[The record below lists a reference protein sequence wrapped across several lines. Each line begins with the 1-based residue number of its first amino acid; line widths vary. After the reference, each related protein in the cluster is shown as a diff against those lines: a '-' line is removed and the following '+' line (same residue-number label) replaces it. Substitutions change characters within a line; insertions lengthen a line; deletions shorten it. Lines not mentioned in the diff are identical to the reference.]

1 MKAIKSLIISLIS
14 LVAFVAVV
22 VIGGYIFVR
31 SKYGIDL
38 IRTIEQLKT
47 INKSVDESA
56 LFPNAVS
63 SADFISLQTSI
74 NSSLADNF
82 IKYQENV
89 GFNGYETNYSA
100 LAGVSLD
107 SLTQVKFS
115 EKQIGFLSQ
124 IIFYEQT
131 GGKIQVSEKEL
142 ETTVIQV
149 DFSNITSTGNA
160 DFNIVVK
167 VDLTPLTSSMTD
179 FPYSLIKKYI
189 PHSLYISSTITI
201 EKTDAEM
208 GYSIAHKELK
218 INSLSAEDTADL
230 FHTLDTVLKVGT
242 AENLN
247 TQIGTIATN
256 ALIGNE
262 INKGFAYSL
271 KGIFNTF
278 SFETISDTD
287 YFVLKK

>member
-1 MKAIKSLIISLIS
+1 MKALKSLIISLIS
-14 LVAFVAVV
+14 LVAFVAVA

-38 IRTIEQLKT
+38 FRTVQQLKT
-47 INKSVDESA
+47 INTTVDEST
-56 LFPNAVS
+56 LFTNAIS
-63 SADFISLQTSI
+63 SDDYVTLQTSI

-82 IKYQENV
+82 IKYQENE
-89 GFNGYETNYSA
+89 GFNGYKTNYSA
-100 LAGVSLD
+100 LGAWMEDLI
-107 SLTQVKFS
+107 QVKFS

-131 GGKIQVSEKEL
+131 GGKLQINEKEL
-142 ETTVIQV
+142 ETTIIQV
-149 DFSNITSTGNA
+149 DFSNITSTKT
-160 DFNIVVK
+160 DFNIVIK
-167 VDLTPLTSSMTD
+167 VDLTPLTSDMTD

-189 PHSLYISSTITI
+189 PKSLYFSSTITI

-218 INSLSAEDTADL
+218 INNLSADDTTDL
-230 FHTLDTVLKVGT
+230 FHTLDTVLKIGT
-242 AENLN
+242 AEDLN

-256 ALIGNE
+256 ALIGNAT
-262 INKGFAYSL
+262 NKGFAYSL

-278 SFETISDTD
+278 TFETITDID
-287 YFVLKK
+287 YFVLKKN